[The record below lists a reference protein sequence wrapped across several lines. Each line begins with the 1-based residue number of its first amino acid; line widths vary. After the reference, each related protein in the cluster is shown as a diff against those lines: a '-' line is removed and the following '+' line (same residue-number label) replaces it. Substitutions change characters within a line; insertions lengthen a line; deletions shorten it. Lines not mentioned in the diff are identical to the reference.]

1 MAELL
6 SLAVMT
12 PKRPIEFVYLPRI
25 WPAFAVSSGV
35 ALILWPLAV
44 AIGHPK
50 AFLVFVAVAFCA
62 GILTIALSLRR
73 RVGLIPLA
81 VPTPDSRIWLLRVG
95 LGLCWG
101 AVLLVLV
108 VLR

>member
-1 MAELL
+1 
-6 SLAVMT
+6 MT
-12 PKRPIEFVYLPRI
+12 PKRPIELVYVPRL

-35 ALILWPLAV
+35 ALILWPLAAAV
-44 AIGHPK
+44 GRPK
-50 AFLVFVAVAFCA
+50 AFLIFVAVAFCA

-73 RVGLIPLA
+73 RVGFIPLA
-81 VPTPDSRIWLLRVG
+81 VPSPDSRIWLLRVG

-101 AVLLVLV
+101 AVLLVVL

>member
-1 MAELL
+1 
-6 SLAVMT
+6 MT
-12 PKRPIEFVYLPRI
+12 PKRPVEFLYVPRV

-35 ALILWPLAV
+35 ALMLWPLAA

-50 AFLVFVAVAFCA
+50 AFLIFAAFAFCS
-62 GILTIALSLRR
+62 GIITFAVSLRR
-73 RVGLIPLA
+73 RVGLIPLT
-81 VPTPDSRIWLLRVG
+81 VPSPDSRIWLLRVG

-101 AVLLVLV
+101 AVLLVLL